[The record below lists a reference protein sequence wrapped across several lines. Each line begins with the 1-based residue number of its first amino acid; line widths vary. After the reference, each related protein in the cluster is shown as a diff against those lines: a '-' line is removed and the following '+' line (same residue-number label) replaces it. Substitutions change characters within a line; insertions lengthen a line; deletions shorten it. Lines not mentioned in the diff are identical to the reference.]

1 MKLQHVAAFALVG
14 WYLMLPS
21 PLRAAG
27 DPFTVPGTAD
37 VVETWYLVLPNAT
50 GLTKIKSF
58 ATEAECRAGTI
69 RGLSDTHPQPQNDP
83 MFNYRSAVGL
93 ITVNR
98 AEVQQARCI
107 PGDDPRLQDGPK

>member
-1 MKLQHVAAFALVG
+1 
-14 WYLMLPS
+14 
-21 PLRAAG
+21 
-27 DPFTVPGTAD
+27 
-37 VVETWYLVLPNAT
+37 VLPNAT
-50 GLTKIKSF
+50 GLIKSF

-107 PGDDPRLQDGPK
+107 PGDDPRLQDGPEYADFRKCYGNAPRKAQSPRRSNLGGALWKPAA

>member
-1 MKLQHVAAFALVG
+1 LQSCVTL
-14 WYLMLPS
+14 LD
-21 PLRAAG
+21 
-27 DPFTVPGTAD
+27 DPFTVPETAD

-98 AEVQQARCI
+98 AEVQQARRI
-107 PGDDPRLQDGPK
+107 PGDDPRLPDGPE

>member
-1 MKLQHVAAFALVG
+1 LQSCVTL
-14 WYLMLPS
+14 LD
-21 PLRAAG
+21 
-27 DPFTVPGTAD
+27 DPFTVPETAD

-107 PGDDPRLQDGPK
+107 PGDDPRLPDGPE